1 MTTKRQI
8 DIGAVLAAHSE
19 WLVGE
24 PGGARADLRGANL
37 LGSDLREAN
46 LREANL
52 REANLREANLR
63 HADLSYANLS
73 GTDLSCTDLSD
84 ANLYGANL
92 SHANLYGSDLRHAN
106 LYGSDLRHAN
116 LYGSDLRHANL
127 WGADLDFSAWPLWC
141 GSIGVITDDRLKI
154 QLIAHVT
161 VLAGDIA
168 DPDLAELLG
177 SDLFGRVAR
186 KCHHAPEMG
195 LADAAGWTSGVGAEH
210 GRDE

>member
-52 REANLREANLR
+52 REANLR

-92 SHANLYGSDLRHAN
+92 S
-106 LYGSDLRHAN
+106 HAN